1 MGGGP
6 LFKAPAASRVIE
18 IGRILR
24 VTNIDELLSS
34 GMS

>member
-6 LFKAPAASRVIE
+6 LFEAPAASRVTE

-24 VTNIDELLSS
+24 ATNIDELLSS